1 MTNNVIG
8 SREEQDVI
16 KAIEE
21 SLKENQNVPGFSP
34 FAQKDAE
41 NPHERKRIDLM
52 PVGLKNIGNS
62 CWFNVIAQVLFI
74 LEAIY
79 RFFLSYIYI
88 YLYRSKVFFH
98 PFQTLFHLPRFRQ
111 LLFEFTAKE
120 FWDEGD
126 GFTERP
132 SSSKEVL
139 ISYIVF
145 I

>member
-88 YLYRSKVFFH
+88 YIFIQIESIFPSVSDVISPSTFSAV
-98 PFQTLFHLPRFRQ
+98 TFR
-111 LLFEFTAKE
+111 
-120 FWDEGD
+120 
-126 GFTERP
+126 
-132 SSSKEVL
+132 
-139 ISYIVF
+139 IYC
-145 I
+145 

>member
-88 YLYRSKVFFH
+88 YIYTDRKYFSIRFRRYFTFHVFGSYFSNLLLKNFGMKVMDLLSGLLLQKRFLYR
-98 PFQTLFHLPRFRQ
+98 
-111 LLFEFTAKE
+111 
-120 FWDEGD
+120 
-126 GFTERP
+126 
-132 SSSKEVL
+132 
-139 ISYIVF
+139 I
-145 I
+145 